1 MVPSNAG
8 SKVPV
13 RIPMPE
19 NINAVPAKEK
29 ATGKPASSTKQMT
42 ANIMMGINSTIF
54 QNKTGFKNFRKTLQS

>member
-54 QNKTGFKNFRKTLQS
+54 